1 MRNVTGPPVM
11 GDDLYGRQ
19 QAIDQLWSRLG
30 GGEHLLML
38 APRRVGKTSLM
49 RELHRD
55 PRTNWEVVY
64 VDVEGADGA
73 ADFVASVLAALA
85 ELRGN
90 QSWAETI
97 GLPHAVK
104 DALTSFTKGKV
115 KLNLLVVQLKGLI
128 RRDWV
133 QTMDRLETRLS
144 RLPNQRRLLIIVDEL
159 PILISR
165 MLESKDGR
173 DEAALLLAKLRHWRL
188 APALNGKVQMVLGG
202 SIGLEG
208 VLRRASLS
216 ASINDLSPFRVA
228 SWDRQTAASFLEL
241 VGQSNGLPL
250 AAQWID
256 RMLDL
261 LRDPVPYHVQLFF
274 AALRDTCG
282 EHQGTPSACVVDQCF
297 DQRLTGAA
305 GTPHLDHYAARLEF
319 AFGPPELGLAR
330 TVLAI
335 ACQQEDG
342 ATRAKIATA
351 SEPASVLGEVLQTLE
366 ADGYLV
372 RKGDRV
378 AFRSNLLRVWWRKHR
393 AAAS

>member
-1 MRNVTGPPVM
+1 
-11 GDDLYGRQ
+11 
-19 QAIDQLWSRLG
+19 
-30 GGEHLLML
+30 ML

-55 PRTNWEVVY
+55 PRANWEVVY
-64 VDVEGADGA
+64 VDVEGSDGA

-85 ELRGN
+85 ELPGN
-90 QSWAETI
+90 QSWAQTI
-97 GLPHAVK
+97 GLPRAVK

-165 MLESKDGR
+165 MLESKGGR

-188 APALNGKVQMVLGG
+188 SPALQGKVRMLLGG

-208 VLRRASLS
+208 VLRRAGLS

-228 SWDRQTAASFLEL
+228 SWDRQTAASFLGL

-256 RMLDL
+256 RMLDML
-261 LRDPVPYHVQLFF
+261 HDPVPYHVQLFF

-282 EHQGTPSACVVDQCF
+282 EHQATPSACVVDQCF
-297 DQRLTGAA
+297 DERLTGAA

-319 AFGPPELGLAR
+319 AFGPPESDLAR
-330 TVLAI
+330 AVLAI
-335 ACQQEDG
+335 ACQREDG
-342 ATRAKIATA
+342 ATQAELAVA
-351 SEPASVLGEVLQTLE
+351 SEHASVLAEVLQTLE

-372 RKGDRV
+372 RSGDRV